1 MRTMNSDRNPSRRGF
16 LKAAGLGTAAGLAG
30 LAGDLALRPAVA
42 APAARPKRAIELGLA
57 SYTLRKFDLD
67 QTLAMTRRLDLKVI
81 CLKSFHLK
89 LDATPE
95 EIDAAAT
102 KVKDAGIVLYGGGVI
117 GMKTDEQ
124 VDQAFEYAKA
134 AGMAKIVAAPVAE
147 TLERINEKVQ
157 QYDIEVCIHN
167 HGPGDNH
174 FPIPSV
180 AYEQIKGFDK
190 RLGICHDVGH
200 TVRYGKCP
208 IEETKKC
215 ADRILDVHFKDVTE
229 ASKAGKATP
238 CGRGVIDLPA
248 LIRTLVEI
256 GYSGYASFEYEESP
270 DDPMPGL
277 AESVGY
283 VRGVLDTL

>member
-1 MRTMNSDRNPSRRGF
+1 MRDDRNQSRRGF
-16 LKAAGLGTAAGLAG
+16 LKAAGVGTAASLACLG
-30 LAGDLALRPAVA
+30 GHVTPGPAVA
-42 APAARPKRAIELGLA
+42 RAAAPRRSERAITLGLA

-67 QTLAMTRRLDLKVI
+67 QTLAMTQRVGLKVI
-81 CLKSFHLK
+81 CLKSIHLP

-95 EIDAAAT
+95 EIKAAVA

-147 TLERINEKVQ
+147 TLARINEKVQ

-174 FPIPSV
+174 FPIPTV

-190 RLGICHDVGH
+190 RFGICHDIGH

-208 IEETKKC
+208 VEETKKC

-248 LIRTLVEI
+248 MIRTLVEI

-283 VRGVLDTL
+283 VRGVLDTI

>member
-1 MRTMNSDRNPSRRGF
+1 MSNDRHPSRRGF
-16 LKAAGLGTAAGLAG
+16 LRAAGLGTAAGLASLG
-30 LAGDLALRPAVA
+30 GNLVCEPAA
-42 APAARPKRAIELGLA
+42 ARTAPADPPKRPIELGLA

-81 CLKSFHLK
+81 CLKSFHLP
-89 LDATPE
+89 LDATPD
-95 EIDAAAT
+95 EIDAAVA

-124 VDQAFEYAKA
+124 VDQAFGYAKA

-147 TLERINEKVQ
+147 TLARIDRKVQ
-157 QYDIEVCIHN
+157 QYDVEVCIHN
-167 HGPGDNH
+167 HGPGDKH

-190 RLGICHDVGH
+190 RLGICHDIGH
-200 TVRYGKCP
+200 TARYGACP

-215 ADRILDVHFKDVTE
+215 ADRILDLHFKDVTQ
-229 ASKAGKATP
+229 ASRAGRATP

-248 LIRTLVEI
+248 MVRTLIEI
-256 GYSGYASFEYEESP
+256 GYSGYASFEYEANP

-283 VRGVLDTL
+283 VRGVMDTL